1 MVTQPSNESGPRAIR
16 GSVSDDAVRTA
27 AWHVIPLLAVGYIVS
42 YIDRANVGFA
52 ALTMNRDLGLS
63 ATQFGFAAGTFY
75 FGYCLFEVPSNLAL
89 RRFGA
94 RRWLARIMISWGLAA
109 AATSL
114 AAGPVS
120 FSACRFLT
128 GACEAGFYPGVMF
141 YLSTWFPIEVRA
153 RVFAWFNLANP
164 MSSVISGPVSAALLK
179 MHGIGGFAGWR
190 WLLLCEGLPAC
201 ALGLYTLYALPDR
214 PRDARWL
221 TDEQKDALEKR
232 LSEESHPR
240 ASHNVWAALRDPRV
254 LILTFSY
261 FCLIVG
267 VLGVTLWLPQM
278 LRQRGLSTTAIGF
291 TSALP
296 YLVASIGMIIW
307 SIHIDRSRAYLGNY
321 VTGCAVAAGGFA
333 LSVAVDSLPIMLVG
347 ISLALVGMNSCR
359 PAIFSLLPRFL
370 QGAAAAAGMAFVNSV
385 GNLGGFFGPYLI
397 GWLKD
402 TTGSFTAGL
411 YGLAGMLTLAA
422 LSAPL
427 IRLVRRDPISAQ
439 SKEGLCE
446 E

>member
-1 MVTQPSNESGPRAIR
+1 
-16 GSVSDDAVRTA
+16 
-27 AWHVIPLLAVGYIVS
+27 
-42 YIDRANVGFA
+42 
-52 ALTMNRDLGLS
+52 
-63 ATQFGFAAGTFY
+63 
-75 FGYCLFEVPSNLAL
+75 
-89 RRFGA
+89 
-94 RRWLARIMISWGLAA
+94 
-109 AATSL
+109 
-114 AAGPVS
+114 
-120 FSACRFLT
+120 
-128 GACEAGFYPGVMF
+128 
-141 YLSTWFPIEVRA
+141 
-153 RVFAWFNLANP
+153 
-164 MSSVISGPVSAALLK
+164 MSSVISGPLSASLLK
-179 MHGIGGFAGWR
+179 MHGISGLAGWR

-221 TDEQKDALEKR
+221 TEEQKDALEKR
-232 LSEESHPR
+232 LAEESYPR
-240 ASHNVWAALRDPRV
+240 AAHDVWGALCDPRV

-267 VLGVTLWLPQM
+267 VLGVTIWLPLM

-307 SIHIDRSRAYLGNY
+307 SFRIDRTRAYLSNY
-321 VTGCAVAAGGFA
+321 VTGCVVAACGFA
-333 LSVAVDSLPIMLVG
+333 LSVAVDSLPIMLAG

-359 PAIFSLLPRFL
+359 PAIFSLLPGFL
-370 QGAAAAAGMAFVNSV
+370 QGAAAAAGMAFVNSI
-385 GNLGGFFGPYLI
+385 GNLGGFLGPYMI

-427 IRLVRRDPISAQ
+427 IALVRREPLSAV
-439 SKEGLCE
+439 G
-446 E
+446 